1 MKPLYLPSDVD
12 RWVTQNA
19 KRRQLLARR
28 LGTNWSDATDAQGLS
43 LLSLTLESEGYTA
56 IALGKRDEAIRSF
69 HNAVS
74 VVAKLLDMGRQ
85 GSTGAETYLRTGFF
99 QTLLEAFAIGDDSL
113 TAQFVAVFDVDGIA
127 AKASPPDSTYIARV
141 LKALAQGKQEEAKH
155 VLATPPPD
163 VDSQFVGYVECLKA
177 IADGRRSEL
186 EGELHR
192 AAQAWERFVRKDS
205 PGQPQSA
212 CFLGG
217 LGLLRL
223 AEKVWKR
230 RLEVTVEHLPQLLV

>member
-1 MKPLYLPSDVD
+1 M
-12 RWVTQNA
+12 
-19 KRRQLLARR
+19 
-28 LGTNWSDATDAQGLS
+28 LS
-43 LLSLTLESEGYTA
+43 LSLQDEGYTA

-74 VVAKLLDMGRQ
+74 VRVKLLDMGRQ
-85 GSTGAETYLRTGFF
+85 GISGAESYIRTGYF
-99 QTLLEAFAIGDDSL
+99 QTLLESLAIGDDSL

-127 AKASPPDSTYIARV
+127 AQAGPPDSTYIARV
-141 LKALAQGKQEEAKH
+141 LKALAQGKQEDAKH

-163 VDSQFVGYVECLKA
+163 VDPQFAGYVECLKA
-177 IADGRRSEL
+177 IAEGRYSEL
-186 EGELHR
+186 EGELRR

-212 CFLGG
+212 CFMGG

-223 AEKVWKR
+223 AEKVWQR
-230 RLEVTVEHLPQLLV
+230 RLKVTVEHIPRLLA